1 MPRKKLI
8 PDEIRE
14 QVIAIVEQFNEENA
28 LPPEADSTSQILQI
42 LGISSFS
49 QTENRRR
56 TGEYV
61 PRFRGAYLY
70 LNRIGYNKRPLQICR
85 LKWTGSMDKWEFAI
99 YKHSKNHYD
108 PDEWMFPGSGEM
120 DGTVA
125 GAMKAGN
132 QAYPIY

>member
-14 QVIAIVEQFNEENA
+14 QVIAIVNQFNEENA
-28 LPPEADSTSQILQI
+28 LPPEADPMRQVLQL
-42 LGISSFS
+42 LGVSASAKNGT
-49 QTENRRR
+49 QRRI
-56 TGEYV
+56 GEYV

-70 LNRIGYNKRPLQICR
+70 LDRIGYNGRPSEICR
-85 LKWTGSMDKWEFAI
+85 LKWSGAMDKWEFAI

-108 PDEWMFPGSGEM
+108 PDEWFFPGAGEV
-120 DGTVA
+120 DGTVT

-132 QAYPIY
+132 EAYPV